1 MDEEALI
8 VILFGR
14 DAERFA
20 SVDAFRGIYAH
31 RHCVLADFEHA
42 VRSGFSLRD
51 VGLDMRNVNIASC
64 L

>member
-1 MDEEALI
+1 MNEETLV
-8 VILFGR
+8 VILLGR
-14 DAERFA
+14 DAQRFA
-20 SVDAFRGIYAH
+20 SVDAFRRVYAH